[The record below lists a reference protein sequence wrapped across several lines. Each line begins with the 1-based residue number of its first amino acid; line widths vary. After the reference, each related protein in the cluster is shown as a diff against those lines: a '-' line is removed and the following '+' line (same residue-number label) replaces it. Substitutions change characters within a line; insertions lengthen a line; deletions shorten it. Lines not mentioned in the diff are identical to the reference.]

1 MEMAV
6 CLTPGFRR
14 RVVKLETFPKRKAR
28 SLPPTTS
35 TEPSGSNVA
44 VCQYRGTPEL
54 LVPTVSLI
62 SGWYSSELPA
72 CCAEG
77 LPYEVH
83 AAQIAR
89 GLSVASPASVSLA
102 PANPPVAG
110 RAPPPPKKTPGTE
123 SPPFRAKDEL
133 KIKETQFPPRLG
145 RF

>member
-72 CCAEG
+72 CCSEG

-102 PANPPVAG
+102 PGRHLVA
-110 RAPPPPKKTPGTE
+110 ATATLHPNKMPGTDT
-123 SPPFRAKDEL
+123 RRYG
-133 KIKETQFPPRLG
+133 PRMSS
-145 RF
+145 R